1 MSWLFS
7 RALVEA
13 FSADGC
19 SAGGACAP
27 WNGTSTPQACCSQ
40 GRTTDASN
48 PSPCGTT
55 CRPSTGDPGVDAWT
69 WFLAASPAKTS
80 APPARAWESKAPEAE
95 CGSTW
100 RELWAR
106 YDRDTCGW
114 RTHRCL
120 WDEGL
125 DWSSLTLPRW
135 GMMRDGVLWERATPA
150 LRIDESGSGCWRTPT
165 VGMLNADRAKD
176 PEYGMRKLA
185 NGQTI
190 TLADQV
196 KDSRLFAT
204 PQARDFRT
212 GGADRWGDPARSRNL
227 NDQVAAMFPTPRT
240 TGLDGG
246 SNSRNAAKARGMWP
260 TPRANKTSDENE
272 DAWMKRHDAGKVAT
286 PPLALAVKM
295 FPTPNTRDWKD
306 SGPTQGNRH
315 SPNLGTVVSW
325 PTPTASM
332 ITMADV
338 EQAKY
343 AGNKGSNRPTYQ
355 EAKQAGPGKG
365 GQLNPDWVELLMG
378 WPLGWT
384 RTDGSRPDMDGWR
397 GAHAGG
403 VPWGEGTAWERG
415 VPRVAAKIPNRVGR
429 LKCIGN
435 GQVPA
440 AMRLAWRML
449 TEVEAN
455 Q

>member
-1 MSWLFS
+1 MAWTLSKAMAAKCESLRFS
-7 RALVEA
+7 QGQVAEY
-13 FSADGC
+13 SAGGC

-69 WFLAASPAKTS
+69 WFLAASPARTS

-106 YDRDTCGW
+106 YDRASCGW

-135 GMMRDGVLWERATPA
+135 GMMRDGVLWERATPV
-150 LRIDESGSGCWRTPT
+150 LRIDESGSGCW
-165 VGMLNADRAKD
+165 
-176 PEYGMRKLA
+176 
-185 NGQTI
+185 
-190 TLADQV
+190 
-196 KDSRLFAT
+196 
-204 PQARDFRT
+204 
-212 GGADRWGDPARSRNL
+212 
-227 NDQVAAMFPTPRT
+227 
-240 TGLDGG
+240 
-246 SNSRNAAKARGMWP
+246 P
-260 TPRANKTSDENE
+260 TPRAHNAGPDFAKLERSKTGISLETS
-272 DAWMKRHDAGKVAT
+272 VA
-286 PPLALAVKM
+286 M
-295 FPTPNTRDWKD
+295 WPTPNTRDWKD

-355 EAKQAGPGKG
+355 EAKQAGPGNG

-384 RTDGSRPDMDGWR
+384 RTDGSRPDVDGWR

-440 AMRLAWRML
+440 AMRLAWESLRNNRRDIHEML
-449 TEVEAN
+449 
-455 Q
+455 

>member
-1 MSWLFS
+1 MAWTLSKAMAEKCESLRS
-7 RALVEA
+7 SQVPAAEY
-13 FSADGC
+13 SAGGC

-40 GRTTDASN
+40 DRTTDASN

-69 WFLAASPAKTS
+69 WFLAASPARTS
-80 APPARAWESKAPEAE
+80 APPERAWESKAHEAE

-135 GMMRDGVLWERATPA
+135 GMMLDGVLWERATPA
-150 LRIDESGSGCWRTPT
+150 LRIDESGSGCWP
-165 VGMLNADRAKD
+165 N
-176 PEYGMRKLA
+176 
-185 NGQTI
+185 
-190 TLADQV
+190 
-196 KDSRLFAT
+196 FAT

-227 NDQVAAMFPTPRT
+227 NDQVAAMWPTPRAGNPGSRPNRKGGKILSEEVKKSMGMIPTPRAEDSQSCGAHRGTPDTLTAFTKMFPTPRT

-260 TPRANKTSDENE
+260 TPRSNDAEKRGNFDFENPRNGLP
-272 DAWMKRHDAGKVAT
+272 AS
-286 PPLALAVKM
+286 VKAM
-295 FPTPNTRDWKD
+295 
-306 SGPTQGNRH
+306 
-315 SPNLGTVVSW
+315 GTV
-325 PTPTASM
+325 
-332 ITMADV
+332 
-338 EQAKY
+338 
-343 AGNKGSNRPTYQ
+343 N
-355 EAKQAGPGKG
+355 G

-384 RTDGSRPDMDGWR
+384 RTDGSRPDVDGWR

-440 AMRLAWRML
+440 AMRLAWESLRNNRRNIPEML
-449 TEVEAN
+449 
-455 Q
+455 